1 MENKE
6 MSSHDVG
13 AVAVKKITVKIDG
26 NDVLV
31 PEGINLI
38 EAAKIAGTEVPH
50 YCYHPDLS
58 IAGNCRMCQV
68 EVVGAPKLTIACNT
82 QVKEGME
89 IRTQKSSTAVSDA
102 QKATLEFIL
111 INHPLDCTICDQA
124 GHCKLQDYHFEY
136 NAQSSRFLENKE
148 HKPKAKPLGETV
160 MLDAERCIA
169 CSRCVRFCD
178 EVPGTSE
185 LGLVNRGDKVQIDIN
200 QSNELS
206 NPFSGT
212 VVDLCPVGALTHKNW
227 RFKSRIWFTKQTD
240 SICPGCSTGCN
251 VKVATRD
258 DEVVLVKA
266 RYNQLVN
273 KEWMCDEGRYGFQ
286 NFVPIKQLKQAK
298 DDNTSAMSE
307 QKAVKFL
314 ADATLHADTVIFL
327 SGDLTYEDYYFLNL
341 FVESFKVRPDVILDF
356 YERTL
361 SDVERKLISPDRC
374 PNKRGALKSGVLGVS
389 ELSLDMDL
397 ANFVSNKLEAFFSG
411 SYKNVIVFGDSFT
424 KSLLFKENSAKE
436 SLFNSIKSR
445 NSVGFLSDEE
455 NSFIDAFKIVYPVRP
470 TLSRYGTYINFQN
483 RLQLVQP
490 SIEVSNSIDPVWN
503 VALKALN
510 VINPKTTVL
519 EGLQKNPSERDIARF
534 VLSKTVGNAT
544 IPKVKDLG
552 IQL

>member
-519 EGLQKNPSERDIARF
+519 EGLQKNPSERDITRF